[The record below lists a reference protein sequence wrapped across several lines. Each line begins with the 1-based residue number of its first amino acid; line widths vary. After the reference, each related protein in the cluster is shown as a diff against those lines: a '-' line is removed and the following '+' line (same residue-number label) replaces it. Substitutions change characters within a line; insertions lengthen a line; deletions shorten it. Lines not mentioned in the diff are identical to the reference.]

1 MMKITNIQ
9 LGPADILLKHYLE
22 DKYPND
28 LSNVAISDL
37 IGRIVSKLP
46 PNLNAP
52 PDINLGLG
60 TSDQGIKYILEK
72 TELKEYFEGEVQKW
86 IDFEKIKEAEFKKAI
101 QSVEHIIK
109 SKSYIIPIYWDQ
121 FYYGEFLE
129 SYGYKSNKIHT
140 YRLKELPRIE
150 GKEILKWVKREQ
162 DNSTEELV
170 ETKIQLETLSHKLK
184 LLHVSGILDL
194 VDDIFTPK
202 NCDNPDSPPPLA
214 RKSEFL
220 KIILSYDKKTH
231 DITRCL
237 NNKEY
242 QSTVAKDKTAKIFI
256 ELGYHKFFES
266 NKGYE
271 GDVKAKK

>member
-37 IGRIVSKLP
+37 VGRIVSKLP

-86 IDFEKIKEAEFKKAI
+86 IDFEKIKKAEFEKAT
-101 QSVEHIIK
+101 QSVEHNIK

-121 FYYGEFLE
+121 FYYGEFLA
-129 SYGYKSNKIHT
+129 SYGFKSHKIHT
-140 YRLKELPRIE
+140 YRLKELPRIS
-150 GKEILKWVKREQ
+150 GQAIFDWVEREQ
-162 DNSTEELV
+162 HELV
-170 ETKIQLETLSHKLK
+170 ADEEKVWTSGMIKTIAHHLKVLQLVGVLDATDELFRDKYYEHKKTRRGIDKASFLALIMGIPEKQEEVRQRLKNIHELETGPS
-184 LLHVSGILDL
+184 
-194 VDDIFTPK
+194 
-202 NCDNPDSPPPLA
+202 
-214 RKSEFL
+214 
-220 KIILSYDKKTH
+220 
-231 DITRCL
+231 L
-237 NNKEY
+237 N
-242 QSTVAKDKTAKIFI
+242 TAKKIFI
-256 ELGYHKFFES
+256 EHGLLKYFES
-266 NKGYE
+266 KE
-271 GDVKAKK
+271 KKIIE